1 MTDTSSD
8 DGPSLAGIDF
18 PRMEDGKYACPWPGC
33 GQILSNIG
41 NTKRHYK
48 QTHMEQ
54 QPQACKVCHME
65 LRNQAA
71 CDAHMKAT
79 HNITNREIKMARP
92 LASLIR
98 SSKIRHSRST

>member
-1 MTDTSSD
+1 M
-8 DGPSLAGIDF
+8 
-18 PRMEDGKYACPWPGC
+18 
-33 GQILSNIG
+33 SNIG

-54 QPQACKVCHME
+54 LPQSCKVCHME

-79 HNITNREIKMARP
+79 HNITNREIKMAKFVP
-92 LASLIR
+92 MSGLATNSIFFCFLFV
-98 SSKIRHSRST
+98 KTH